1 MTPDQPEDSSV
12 RVRIRGREL
21 SFAMTEQQAARAR
34 ELVRQVLHE
43 PFTKRVWS
51 ELAFFLLSSA
61 LAGAGLFFVS
71 FTMAAG
77 LVLAITFFGLAVL
90 ALSLRSARGI
100 GGFEREPGAQ
110 HAR

>member
-1 MTPDQPEDSSV
+1 MTPDQTEETGV

-21 SFAMTEQQAARAR
+21 SLAMTEEQTLRAR
-34 ELVRQVLHE
+34 ELARTVLHE

-61 LAGAGLFFVS
+61 LAGAGLLFVAA
-71 FTMAAG
+71 TMAGG
-77 LVLAITFFGLAVL
+77 LILAITFFGLAVL

-100 GGFEREPGAQ
+100 GGLNGASR
-110 HAR
+110 AAC